1 MSANAVVL
9 VYRVGKGCAQYSF
22 DSAEALTMWASRHPY
37 KNEQLRVMPMA
48 NGKFLPERTLPAP
61 QAGSFL
67 RDSLATVA

>member
-9 VYRVGKGCAQYSF
+9 VYRIGKGCAQYSF

-48 NGKFLPERTLPAP
+48 NGKFLPERTMPA
-61 QAGSFL
+61 QEAGNFL
-67 RDSLATVA
+67 RNSLANAA